1 MSKPTSAH
9 TGPTPPA
16 SLDPA
21 LCAHPVFSDLHLLTL
36 IGETRSYTQTARR
49 LGLSKATV
57 SQRISALERATGV
70 PLVRRTTR
78 AVTLTAA
85 GVQLVEDTRPAFAR
99 IEQSFAAVR
108 DLASQP
114 RGLVR
119 LTAPVALGR
128 QYVMPMLADFLSRH
142 PEIRVELDLNDR
154 LVHLGQEGFDLAI
167 RHTHT
172 PPDSSVAWPLCDT
185 RSLLVASPDYLARC
199 GTPACP
205 EDLTRHACLVY
216 LRAGL
221 AASSWTLTR
230 TRRRQPTEQVSIPV
244 WGPIKAN
251 NSETLRDAALA
262 GLGVALLPDFSAM
275 PALQAVVQAE
285 PDGHPARTSTLV
297 TILPDWEPQGFFG
310 ARIYAI
316 RPWTPQVPRAV
327 QCLVEFLRAG
337 FADVSRDWP
346 GRPRPGQSDIPR

>member
-1 MSKPTSAH
+1 MSLPASSPAEAA
-9 TGPTPPA
+9 PPA

-21 LCAHPVFSDLHLLTL
+21 LCAHPVFADLHLLTL

-57 SQRISALERATGV
+57 SQRITALERATGV

-85 GVQLVEDTRPAFAR
+85 GLQLVEDTRPAFAR

-128 QYVMPMLADFLSRH
+128 QYVMPMLARFLSGH

-172 PPDSSVAWPLCDT
+172 PPDSSVAWPLCET
-185 RSLLVASPDYLARC
+185 RSLLVASADYLARC
-199 GTPACP
+199 GTPARP
-205 EDLTRHACLVY
+205 EDLIRHACLVY

-221 AASSWTLTR
+221 VTSSWTLAR
-230 TRRRQPTEQVSIPV
+230 TRRRQPPEQVNVPV

-262 GLGVALLPDFSAM
+262 GLGIALLPDFSAM
-275 PALQAVVQAE
+275 SALQPIAPTGME
-285 PDGHPARTSTLV
+285 KHPDRTQTLITV
-297 TILPDWEPQGFFG
+297 LPDWEPQGFFG

-327 QCLVEFLRAG
+327 QCLVEFLRTG
-337 FADVSRDWP
+337 FAQISRDWP
-346 GRPRPGQSDIPR
+346 GRPRPG